1 MGEKRVAAKGSREPM
16 PGRRLYRESVYL
28 HEDEMRAIE
37 AYARR
42 QRCSK
47 AEVLRRTVRAFF
59 KIED

>member
-1 MGEKRVAAKGSREPM
+1 M

>member
-1 MGEKRVAAKGSREPM
+1 MAQKREAAKGSREPM

-28 HEDEMRAIE
+28 HEDEMRAVE